1 MQSGQGHSL
10 ASLGEVAIIF
20 GGVNENNDGC
30 KGTYSYDPFTGNGW
44 KNAVA
49 PGRIQPKDRAFAAM
63 TSFGP
68 DQTSN
73 PKLVLFGGYSPYT
86 KEPLDDTWIFSM
98 LDGWK
103 NIQVNK
109 GPSGRAYHGMV
120 TNYLYAQG
128 PRVAILFGGTGSTQS
143 NLVIEECSS
152 ETWSFYESAE
162 STYNWTHMLPH
173 SKQSFNPPGNCRFSF
188 SSIFNT
194 PGSFVL
200 FGGMCE
206 FSSWS
211 WLVNNDIISLFF
223 LNFIPPFLS
232 PFFPLFFF
240 KPFYQV

>member
-1 MQSGQGHSL
+1 LQSGQGHSL

-128 PRVAILFGGTGSTQS
+128 PRVAILFGGTVLLKVTWSLKNAPQKHGAFTRVLNQLTTGHTCCLTPNNHSIHREIVVFRFPLYSTHQEVLYFLEVCV
-143 NLVIEECSS
+143 NLVLG
-152 ETWSFYESAE
+152 
-162 STYNWTHMLPH
+162 H
-173 SKQSFNPPGNCRFSF
+173 G
-188 SSIFNT
+188 
-194 PGSFVL
+194 
-200 FGGMCE
+200 
-206 FSSWS
+206 
-211 WLVNNDIISLFF
+211 
-223 LNFIPPFLS
+223 
-232 PFFPLFFF
+232 
-240 KPFYQV
+240 